1 MARRTKAEAA
11 ATREAL
17 LDAAEEV
24 FLEKGVAR
32 TSLEQIARHA
42 GMTRGAV
49 YWHFRN
55 KADLFRAMLGRVR
68 VPFQELVREID
79 DASLSERPLEAI
91 RLALLKG
98 FERLEQPRYR
108 RVHAI
113 LIHHCEVFGDIDP
126 LAMQNEMA
134 EDALGALLS
143 YFECAARRQQ
153 LRPGL
158 TAEVAAQLMQSLLS
172 GLYHDWLRNEERY
185 SLLDQGGRL
194 VACQLSL
201 LASDQAP
208 PQAHLTGSTPGATG

>member
-49 YWHFRN
+49 YWHFKN
-55 KADLFRAMLGRVR
+55 KADLFQAMLCRVR
-68 VPFQELVREID
+68 MPFQELIAEI
-79 DASLSERPLEAI
+79 AEPSLMERPLEAI
-91 RLALLKG
+91 RLAIQNG

-113 LIHHCEVFGDIDP
+113 LVHHCEVFGDIDP

-134 EDALGALLS
+134 NEACGALTDH
-143 YFECAARRQQ
+143 FTCAARLGQ
-153 LRPGL
+153 LRENLSPENA
-158 TAEVAAQLMQSLLS
+158 AELMQALLG
-172 GLYHDWLRNEERY
+172 GLFHDWLRNHERF
-185 SLLDQGGRL
+185 SIAIKGSEL
-194 VACQLSL
+194 VALQLEL
-201 LASDQAP
+201 MRRP
-208 PQAHLTGSTPGATG
+208 

>member
-49 YWHFRN
+49 YWHFKN
-55 KADLFRAMLGRVR
+55 KADLFRALLERVR
-68 VPFQELVREID
+68 MPFEELVEEID
-79 DASLSERPLEAI
+79 DPGLAEAPLEAV
-91 RLALLKG
+91 RLACRQG
-98 FERLEQPRYR
+98 FTRLERPRYR

-126 LAMQNEMA
+126 LAMQNELA
-134 EDALGALLS
+134 EEALGALLK
-143 YFECAARRQQ
+143 YFTAAARLGQ
-153 LRPGL
+153 LQPDTSPEL
-158 TAEVAAQLMQSLLS
+158 AARLMQAALS
-172 GLYHDWLRNEERY
+172 GLFHDWLRNHERF
-185 SLLDQGGRL
+185 SIRERGMELVDGLLRL
-194 VACQLSL
+194 MQPP
-201 LASDQAP
+201 ASV
-208 PQAHLTGSTPGATG
+208 

>member
-1 MARRTKAEAA
+1 MARKIKAEAA

-49 YWHFRN
+49 YWHFKN
-55 KADLFRAMLGRVR
+55 KADLFQAMLGRVR
-68 VPFQELVREID
+68 MPFQELVEEIGD
-79 DASLSERPLEAI
+79 PGLADAPLEAI
-91 RLALLKG
+91 RLACLSG
-98 FERLEQPRYR
+98 FERLERPRYR

-134 EDALGALLS
+134 EESCGALRDYLQ
-143 YFECAARRQQ
+143 CAARLGQ
-153 LRPGL
+153 LREDLSPEL
-158 TAEVAAQLMQSLLS
+158 AAQLLQSMLG
-172 GLYHDWLRNEERY
+172 GLFHDWLRNHERF
-185 SLLDQGGRL
+185 SLVVKGREL
-194 VACQLSL
+194 VDTQLAL
-201 LASDQAP
+201 MRRA
-208 PQAHLTGSTPGATG
+208 

>member
-24 FLEKGVAR
+24 FLERGVAR

-49 YWHFRN
+49 YWHFKN
-55 KADLFRAMLGRVR
+55 KADLFQAMLQRVR
-68 VPFQELVREID
+68 MPFQELVEEIGD
-79 DASLSERPLEAI
+79 PSLVERPLEAI
-91 RLALLKG
+91 RLACLRG

-134 EDALGALLS
+134 EEACGALID
-143 YFECAARRQQ
+143 YFGCAAR
-153 LRPGL
+153 LDHLHPGL
-158 TAEVAAQLMQSLLS
+158 SPEVAAELLQAMLG
-172 GLYHDWLRNEERY
+172 GLFHDWLRNHERF
-185 SLLDQGGRL
+185 SLRERGTVLLDT
-194 VACQLSL
+194 QLDLMRS
-201 LASDQAP
+201 P
-208 PQAHLTGSTPGATG
+208 PSE

>member
-1 MARRTKAEAA
+1 MARKTKAEAA

-24 FLEKGVAR
+24 FLDKGVAR

-55 KADLFRAMLGRVR
+55 KADLFQAMLNRVR
-68 VPFQELVREID
+68 MPFQELVEEIGD
-79 DASLSERPLEAI
+79 PGLAEAPLEAI
-91 RLALLKG
+91 RLACLSG
-98 FERLEQPRYR
+98 FERLERPRYR

-134 EDALGALLS
+134 EESCGALRDYLQ
-143 YFECAARRQQ
+143 CAARLGQ
-153 LRPGL
+153 LRTDLSPEL
-158 TAEVAAQLMQSLLS
+158 AAQLLQSMLG
-172 GLYHDWLRNEERY
+172 GLFHDWLRNHEQFSIVE
-185 SLLDQGGRL
+185 QGMVLVETQLRL
-194 VACQLSL
+194 FR
-201 LASDQAP
+201 
-208 PQAHLTGSTPGATG
+208 PQG

>member
-1 MARRTKAEAA
+1 MARKTKAEAA

-55 KADLFRAMLGRVR
+55 KCDLFQAMLNRVR
-68 VPFQELVREID
+68 MPFQELVEEIGD
-79 DASLSERPLEAI
+79 PSLAERPLEAI
-91 RLALLKG
+91 RLACLSG
-98 FERLEQPRYR
+98 FERLERPRYR

-134 EDALGALLS
+134 EESCGALRDYLQS
-143 YFECAARRQQ
+143 ATRLGQIREDLPPELAAK
-153 LRPGL
+153 LL
-158 TAEVAAQLMQSLLS
+158 QSMLS
-172 GLYHDWLRNEERY
+172 GLFHDWLRNHEQFSIVE
-185 SLLDQGGRL
+185 QGMVLVETQLRL
-194 VACQLSL
+194 F
-201 LASDQAP
+201 AP
-208 PQAHLTGSTPGATG
+208 SA

>member
-42 GMTRGAV
+42 GVTRGAV

-55 KADLFRAMLGRVR
+55 KADLFQAMLKRVR
-68 VPFQELVREID
+68 MPFQELVEEIGD
-79 DASLSERPLEAI
+79 PSLVERPLEAI

-134 EDALGALLS
+134 DEACGALAD
-143 YFECAARRQQ
+143 YFSCAARHGH
-153 LRPGL
+153 LRDDLSPEHA
-158 TAEVAAQLMQSLLS
+158 AELMQAMLG
-172 GLYHDWLRNEERY
+172 GLFHDWLRNHERF
-185 SLLDQGGRL
+185 SLLDKGGEL
-194 VACQLSL
+194 VALQLDL
-201 LASDQAP
+201 MRP
-208 PQAHLTGSTPGATG
+208 R

>member
-42 GMTRGAV
+42 DMTRGAI

-55 KADLFRAMLGRVR
+55 KADLFQAMLQRVR
-68 VPFQELVREID
+68 MPFQELVEEIGD
-79 DASLSERPLEAI
+79 PSLAERPLEAI
-91 RLALLKG
+91 RLACLKG

-126 LAMQNEMA
+126 LTMQNEMA
-134 EDALGALLS
+134 DEACGALAD
-143 YFECAARRQQ
+143 YFACAARQGHLRQD
-153 LRPGL
+153 LAPD
-158 TAEVAAQLMQSLLS
+158 TAAELMQAMLG
-172 GLYHDWLRNEERY
+172 GLFHDWLRNHERF
-185 SLLDQGGRL
+185 SLMAKGREL
-194 VACQLSL
+194 VDTQLALMRPSP
-201 LASDQAP
+201 S
-208 PQAHLTGSTPGATG
+208 G

>member
-1 MARRTKAEAA
+1 MARKTKAEAA

-49 YWHFRN
+49 YWHFKN
-55 KADLFRAMLGRVR
+55 KADLFQAMLNRVR
-68 VPFQELVREID
+68 MPFQELVAEIGD
-79 DASLSERPLEAI
+79 PSLAERPLEAI
-91 RLALLKG
+91 RLAIRKG

-134 EDALGALLS
+134 EEACGALRD
-143 YFECAARRQQ
+143 YFACAASLGQ
-153 LRPGL
+153 LRGDLSPEL
-158 TAEVAAQLMQSLLS
+158 AASLMQSMLG
-172 GLYHDWLRNEERY
+172 GLFHDWLRNHEQFSILEQGN
-185 SLLDQGGRL
+185 LL
-194 VACQLSL
+194 VETQLGL
-201 LASDQAP
+201 FRRQA
-208 PQAHLTGSTPGATG
+208 

>member
-1 MARRTKAEAA
+1 MARKTKAEAA

-55 KADLFRAMLGRVR
+55 KADLFQAMLNRVR
-68 VPFQELVREID
+68 MPFQELVEEIGD
-79 DASLSERPLEAI
+79 PGLADAPLEAI
-91 RLALLKG
+91 RLACVSG
-98 FERLEQPRYR
+98 FERLERPRYR

-134 EDALGALLS
+134 EESCGALRDYLQ
-143 YFECAARRQQ
+143 CAARLGQ
-153 LRPGL
+153 LRDDLSP
-158 TAEVAAQLMQSLLS
+158 EVAAQLLQSMLG
-172 GLYHDWLRNEERY
+172 GLFHDWLRNHEQFSIVEQGN
-185 SLLDQGGRL
+185 LL
-194 VACQLSL
+194 VKTQLDL
-201 LASDQAP
+201 FRRR
-208 PQAHLTGSTPGATG
+208 T

>member
-55 KADLFRAMLGRVR
+55 KADLFQAMLGRVR
-68 VPFQELVREID
+68 MPFQELVAEIGD
-79 DASLSERPLEAI
+79 PSLVERPLEAI
-91 RLALLKG
+91 RLAILKG
-98 FERLEQPRYR
+98 FERLEQPQYR

-134 EDALGALLS
+134 EEACGALAD
-143 YFECAARRQQ
+143 YFAYAARLGQ
-153 LRPGL
+153 LREGL
-158 TAEVAAQLMQSLLS
+158 TPATAAELMQAMLG
-172 GLYHDWLRNEERY
+172 GLFHDWLRNHERF
-185 SLLDQGGRL
+185 SL
-194 VACQLSL
+194 VAKGRELVDTQLAL
-201 LASDQAP
+201 MRHA
-208 PQAHLTGSTPGATG
+208 